1 MDKHFIKEKLDRG
14 LICTPYVSNDRH
26 FVDILTKCLNSTKF
40 QASVSKRMENIYSQ
54 ALEGVWKNKIKKVVI
69 LWRELGNP
77 VIKEICCN

>member
-14 LICTPYVSNDRH
+14 LICTPYVSIDRH

-54 ALEGVWKNKIKKVVI
+54 ALGGVWKNKIKKVVI